1 MKTTLT
7 EHFFRWGAFCEKFV
21 AAEGSLWLSKQQ
33 LNFHQNTSLP
43 EEGSTSGT
51 TKSFPLFYIEDR
63 KGENQI
69 RAENHSKNSE
79 HRHSFALNI
88 INQR

>member
-1 MKTTLT
+1 MT

-43 EEGSTSGT
+43 EEASTRET

-69 RAENHSKNSE
+69 RAKKI
-79 HRHSFALNI
+79 AKILNTDI
-88 INQR
+88 LLHLTLSIKDET